1 MIERIKSDL
10 TRAMK
15 SGDKTTVSVLRL
27 LLSAARYAAIE
38 ENRDLREDEMAA
50 LVQKAIRSR
59 RESIE
64 AFRKGNREDLASRE
78 EAEVAVLERYLP
90 SQMEGAEL
98 ERAVDQILSELGI
111 TRKNEMGR
119 AMKEF
124 MARHRGKADGKAVNA
139 LMAARLKE

>member
-1 MIERIKSDL
+1 MIDRIKSDL
-10 TRAMK
+10 TQAMK
-15 SGDKTTVSVLRL
+15 SGDKTTVSTLRL

-38 ENRDLREDEMAA
+38 EKRDLREDEMAA
-50 LVQKAIRSR
+50 LIQKAIRSR

-78 EAEVAVLERYLP
+78 EAELAVLERYLP

-98 ERAVDQILSELGI
+98 ERSVDQLLAEMGI
-111 TRKNEMGR
+111 TLKKDMGR

-124 MARHRGKADGKAVNA
+124 MARHRGKADGKTVNA